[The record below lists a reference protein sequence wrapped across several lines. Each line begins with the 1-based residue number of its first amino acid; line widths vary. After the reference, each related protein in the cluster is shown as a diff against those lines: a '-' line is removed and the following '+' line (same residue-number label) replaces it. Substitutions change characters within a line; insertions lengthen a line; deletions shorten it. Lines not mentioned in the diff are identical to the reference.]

1 MIKYC
6 LLLTFCFFCSSVFGC
21 GDDKIPISVVNSYDK
36 IPTDDKRV
44 EMLIVAP
51 LEFEGFE
58 LNSAE
63 LFVGESM
70 TVMHK
75 FTDFDEYPSSGVY
88 IVVGTLPFLKNSYAS
103 VTYVNKAVADGN
115 GNVVFSPCL
124 HNQRVDWGYNK

>member
-1 MIKYC
+1 
-6 LLLTFCFFCSSVFGC
+6 
-21 GDDKIPISVVNSYDK
+21 
-36 IPTDDKRV
+36 
-44 EMLIVAP
+44 MLIVAP

-75 FTDFDEYPSSGVY
+75 FTDFDEYPSRGVY

-124 HNQRVDWGYNK
+124 HNQRVDWGFNK